1 MNQNLRMATQEIT
14 DENFREI
21 YQNNDIVILDFW
33 ATWCG
38 PCHQYGPVYEAT
50 SNNFNDIIFGKVDTE
65 QQQKL
70 AGYFVIKSIPTTLII
85 RQGLEVFRQPGV
97 MSESELKTIIEKVRN
112 LDMVAVQKKIDEQD
126 N

>member
-1 MNQNLRMATQEIT
+1 MATQTIT

-21 YQNNDIVILDFW
+21 YQNNDIVVLDFW

-38 PCHQYGPVYEAT
+38 PCHQYGPVYET
-50 SNNFNDIIFGKVDTE
+50 VSNDFTDIIFGKVDTE
-65 QQQKL
+65 QEQKL
-70 AGYFVIKSIPTTLII
+70 AGYFSIKSIPTTLII

-112 LDMVAVQKKIDEQD
+112 LDMVAVQKKIDEED

>member
-1 MNQNLRMATQEIT
+1 MATQSIT

-21 YQNNDIVILDFW
+21 YQNNDIVVLDFW

-38 PCHQYGPVYEAT
+38 PCHQYVPVYET
-50 SNNFNDIIFGKVDTE
+50 VSNDFTDIIFGKVDTE
-65 QQQKL
+65 RQQKL
-70 AGYFVIKSIPTTLII
+70 AGYFSIKSIPTTLII

-112 LDMVAVQKKIDEQD
+112 LDMVTVQKKIDEED